1 MRIRDAG
8 FTIALALALV
18 AAPATAQ
25 EPAPDVLLGGVT
37 RELIVVLKQQ
47 RESHPA
53 NPLRLAEAIET
64 KVLPLF
70 DFPHMTRIAVA
81 RNWRLASP
89 EQQTSL
95 VAEFR
100 TLLVRTY
107 SSVLAGY
114 DDQVIEFKPL
124 RAAAGA
130 TELTVKS
137 EMKQSGKEPMAI
149 DYDMQK
155 TDAGWKVQDIKI
167 AGVSLVTTYRASFAD
182 EVRDGG
188 VAGLIKSL
196 SDKNKSAE
204 PSAKPR
210 LSLRELSLRVYAY
223 MHSALQRGD

>member
-1 MRIRDAG
+1 MRIPDVG
-8 FTIALALALV
+8 LTMALTLTLV
-18 AAPATAQ
+18 AVPATAQ
-25 EPAPDVLLGGVT
+25 ELAPDALLSGVT
-37 RELIVVLKQQ
+37 HELIVVLKQQ
-47 RESHPA
+47 RETRPA
-53 NPLRLAEAIET
+53 NPLKIAEAIET

-70 DFPHMTRIAVA
+70 DFAHMTRVALA

-89 EQQTSL
+89 EQQKSL
-95 VAEFR
+95 TAEFR

-107 SSVLAGY
+107 SSVLASY
-114 DDQVIEFKPL
+114 EDQVIEFKPL

-155 TDAGWKVQDIKI
+155 TEAGWKVQDIKI
-167 AGVSLVTTYRASFAD
+167 AGVSLVTTYRGSFAD

-196 SDKNKSAE
+196 ADKNKSAE
-204 PSAKPR
+204 ASAKPHA
-210 LSLRELSLRVYAY
+210 SLRELSLRVYAY
-223 MHSALQRGD
+223 MHSALQHAQ